1 MPLFSVIIPCFNHA
15 AFVGEAIESILA
27 QSMGDLE
34 LIVVDDCSRDNS
46 KEVIEKFVASDPR
59 VRSIYHEV
67 NQGISPTRDDAI
79 RVANG
84 QYLAFCDADDVWM
97 PTKLARQL
105 ELLEK
110 HPGHYVAYC
119 DAAIINECG
128 IETGERFSDQF
139 PVPGNGSGRLF
150 DKLCTRNFINIQTA
164 ILRRECITEA
174 GYFDDGE
181 GIKLVDDWWF
191 WLRVSYRNLFA
202 YSDEVLAKYRVHQ
215 GSTGAVQ
222 RPAYKINRI
231 KLFHRILR
239 HYPGISSKA
248 KSEIYYHIGMALAG
262 LGRKRFARR
271 CFIRAMQFKRSNLR
285 ALCRMLLSF
294 PRVPAWHFHMRPGV

>member
-1 MPLFSVIIPCFNHA
+1 MPLFSIIIPCFNHA

-46 KEVIEKFVASDPR
+46 KEVIEKFVAWDLR

-79 RVANG
+79 RVASG

-105 ELLEK
+105 DLLEK
-110 HPGHYVAYC
+110 HPEHDVAYS
-119 DAAIINECG
+119 DAAIINESG
-128 IETGERFSDQF
+128 IETGARFSDQF
-139 PVPGNGSGRLF
+139 PIPGNGSGRLF
-150 DKLCTRNFINIQTA
+150 DLLCTRNFINIQTA
-164 ILRRECITEA
+164 ILRRECIADA
-174 GYFDDGE
+174 GYFADGE

-191 WLRVSYRNLFA
+191 WLRVSFRHSFIYT
-202 YSDEVLAKYRVHQ
+202 DELLAKYRVHQ
-215 GSTGAVQ
+215 MSTGIVQ
-222 RPAYKINRI
+222 RPAYKVNRI

-239 HYPGISSKA
+239 DYPAVPSKT
-248 KSEIYYHIGMALAG
+248 KSEIYIFL
-262 LGRKRFARR
+262 
-271 CFIRAMQFKRSNLR
+271 I
-285 ALCRMLLSF
+285 SF
-294 PRVPAWHFHMRPGV
+294 STEL